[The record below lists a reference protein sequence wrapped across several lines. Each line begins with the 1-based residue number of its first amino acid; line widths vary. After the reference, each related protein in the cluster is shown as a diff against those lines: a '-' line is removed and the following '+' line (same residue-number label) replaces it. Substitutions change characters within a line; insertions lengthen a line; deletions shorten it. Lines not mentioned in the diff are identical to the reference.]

1 MDGLVTVI
9 FVKGGHV
16 TDILDMCGLV
26 TDHESP
32 IGDMAVLADYMLGS
46 IGARTPQTCFSIDGK
61 GCDHR
66 RRFSS

>member
-32 IGDMAVLADYMLGS
+32 IVDMAVLADYMLGS
-46 IGARTPQTCFSIDGK
+46 RS
-61 GCDHR
+61 
-66 RRFSS
+66 